1 MPFSFPR
8 SSRILRT
15 YEYQQLRLHGRR
27 LNSRNFT
34 LYISCQGAALPRLG
48 LTVSRKVGGA
58 VVRNR
63 LKRLLREFFRTHR
76 SMLSPGL
83 CLSIVARS
91 SAAGL
96 SYSGICAELEGV
108 LRVHLRPE
116 P

>member
-1 MPFSFPR
+1 MPCTFPR

-34 LYISCQGAALPRLG
+34 LYVTCQGDELPRMG

-63 LKRLLREFFRTHR
+63 IKRLLREFFRTHR
-76 SMLSPGL
+76 SMLLPGL
-83 CLSIVARS
+83 SLSIVARS
-91 SAAGL
+91 TAAGL
-96 SYSGICAELEGV
+96 NYSSICAELEGV
-108 LRVHLRPE
+108 LHVHLRPG